1 MTEDKL
7 NHLLVRTAGFHKAIQ
22 THVGALIP
30 HPDRRFL
37 VAFQSGML
45 SLEHAVSSL
54 VLFEHG
60 LASSAI
66 SLTRPQFESLVRG
79 VWLLHAASSNWVEK
93 LSEPLTTESAKRANE
108 GIGLA
113 EMLKQLESHP
123 DAPAPIVRQLQE
135 YKEVTWK
142 AMNSYAHGGIHPLAR
157 TMSGY
162 PLQLAYDVIRN
173 SNAVVALTAQLLS
186 ILTGQPQNTQPVR
199 TLHVEFADALPIV
212 G

>member
-1 MTEDKL
+1 MTDEEL
-7 NHLLVRTAGFHKAIQ
+7 NQLLGRTAGFHEAVQ
-22 THVGALIP
+22 THVGTLAP
-30 HPDRRFL
+30 HPGRRFL

-45 SLEHAVSSL
+45 SLEHAISSL

-60 LASSAI
+60 LVSSAI

-93 LSEPLTTESAKRANE
+93 LSEPLTIESAKRANE

-157 TMSGY
+157 TMTGC
-162 PLQLAYDVIRN
+162 PVQLAYDVIRN

-186 ILTGQPQNTQPVR
+186 ILTGEPKNMQPVR
-199 TLHVEFADALPIV
+199 KLHVEFADVLPLL